1 MKIIHSKNERLL
13 EVVGT
18 VTHGKRRE
26 IELFSGD
33 VNSNL
38 VWIGFISEKN
48 KMENATIM
56 TQIYENCNRKPRR
69 RAGFG
74 G

>member
-13 EVVGT
+13 EAVGT
-18 VTHGKRRE
+18 ATQAKRRE

-33 VNSNL
+33 INSNL

-56 TQIYENCNRKPRR
+56 TQI
-69 RAGFG
+69 
-74 G
+74 